1 MRTKR
6 KLSITVDYKLLEEI
20 EKASKVHHF
29 SKSRLTE
36 EALKLWFKK
45 IQKSLW
51 PEGIKKWLGVGVRFI
66 RPASSVGQASPVFT
80 RTVPPVY

>member
-45 IQKSLW
+45 NTEELMSKGYKEMAKEDQEFAELALEAQREVIH
-51 PEGIKKWLGVGVRFI
+51 E
-66 RPASSVGQASPVFT
+66 
-80 RTVPPVY
+80 

>member
-45 IQKSLW
+45 NTEELMARGYKEMT
-51 PEGIKKWLGVGVRFI
+51 EGDQEFSELALEAQREVIHE
-66 RPASSVGQASPVFT
+66 
-80 RTVPPVY
+80 